1 MDVGVLRETDVVS
14 EPCRRYHLD
23 PATGTSTNGKTQVSW
38 MRVVGMGFGDTA
50 KKIQTLADK
59 AERTYQKINEL
70 RTEVEQTQK
79 TVLDTSERVQA
90 LENEMAEQRAVLDA
104 VAEEVGVDL
113 DAVSTE
119 AHIAEAEAEDGS
131 GGASDANEAGGGDA
145 TVGGDDIDES

>member
-1 MDVGVLRETDVVS
+1 
-14 EPCRRYHLD
+14 
-23 PATGTSTNGKTQVSW
+23 
-38 MRVVGMGFGDTA
+38 MGFGDTA
-50 KKIQTLADK
+50 KKIQTLADR

-70 RTEVEQTQK
+70 RTEVEETQT

-119 AHIAEAEAEDGS
+119 AHIVEAEDGAGETGEKTDGNEPAD
-131 GGASDANEAGGGDA
+131 GGADDADGVGSGDA
-145 TVGGDDIDES
+145 